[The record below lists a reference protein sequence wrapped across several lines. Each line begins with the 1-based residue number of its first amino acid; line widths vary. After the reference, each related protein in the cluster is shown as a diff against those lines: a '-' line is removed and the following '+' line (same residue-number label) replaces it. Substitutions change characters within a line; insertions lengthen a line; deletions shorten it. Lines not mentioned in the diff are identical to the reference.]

1 MPLSSLSDRSTP
13 DEFLAKAAWR
23 DGHDRERA
31 EYEASFDRAVAQ
43 IDHERTCG
51 QCQKYAVPGRSD
63 RYGTPCAVGRRFHS
77 QTFTSGN
84 PFRIAS

>member
-1 MPLSSLSDRSTP
+1 MTHSPLSKPSTP
-13 DEFLAKAAWR
+13 EDFLAKAAWQP
-23 DGHDRERA
+23 GQERTQA

-51 QCQKYAVPGRSD
+51 QCQKYALPGRSD

-77 QTFTSGN
+77 QTFASGN